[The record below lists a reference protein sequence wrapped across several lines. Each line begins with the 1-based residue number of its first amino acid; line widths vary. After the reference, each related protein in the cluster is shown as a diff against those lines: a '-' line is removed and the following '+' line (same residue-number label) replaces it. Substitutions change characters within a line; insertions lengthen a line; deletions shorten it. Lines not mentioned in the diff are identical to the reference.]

1 MNQRTNIF
9 GKGQGLDGDLTTT
22 GATCIASQSRGTF
35 NGRRWL
41 IEGDR
46 TTACPRCGVDGV
58 IIEGEQRWVQDGR
71 PTAVDGTLVK
81 CGCPLGS
88 NRVVAPLH
96 QGPTPRRAPAAGSV
110 VEAQPRA
117 YANPPGSRHQPS
129 AFQPPAAAQGME
141 PGFYI
146 VPRCMTYHEV
156 LNELGAPS
164 ANLPRSLMERL
175 NPTYQQGFKAG
186 EIVVIGDGL
195 SRPVCT
201 REELYAMSAAKQAR
215 EALASLTP
223 EEAEFMMR
231 HQAEIAGLLGDV
243 SLAMGVSEAMMA
255 KSLDELGLILRKIE
269 ELHQQQFA
277 KYGHLHSKEFFE
289 ERMKLFKQLSTTLKA
304 TVLNKRLDLGNYE
317 TLRRDLGISSKS
329 LTHHWSKAGA
339 PDQIPGY
346 STHLDKLAS
355 ISKYLKAGGRV
366 GIAIGGVGSAIKVAD
381 VCRAGNAKACEKVK
395 ITEIGNFSGGLAG
408 GWLGGRI
415 ASKIA
420 AKVCI
425 RKGPTAGAL
434 ICGIAITG
442 LGAYIGSTKG
452 MDGGEELGEM
462 LFEAFQDD

>member
-96 QGPTPRRAPAAGSV
+96 QGPTPRRAPAAGTFG
-110 VEAQPRA
+110 EAQPRA
-117 YANPPGSRHQPS
+117 YPNPPESRHQPS
-129 AFQPPAAAQGME
+129 AFQPPAAPQGTE

-156 LNELGAPS
+156 LNELGAPQ

-255 KSLDELGLILRKIE
+255 KALDELTATLKNIE
-269 ELHQQQFA
+269 SLHQQQFA
-277 KYGHLHSKEFFE
+277 KHGHLHSPEFFA
-289 ERMKLFKQLSTTLKA
+289 ERKKLLKQLDANLKTTFLKKH
-304 TVLNKRLDLGNYE
+304 LNLGSYE
-317 TLRRDLGISSKS
+317 RLRRGLGISSKS
-329 LTHHWSKAGA
+329 LVHHWSKAGV
-339 PDQIPGY
+339 PGQIPGY
-346 STHLDKLAS
+346 STHLDKLAKM
-355 ISKYLKAGGRV
+355 SKHLKVGGYI
-366 GIAIGGVGSAIKVAD
+366 GIAIGAIGSAMKVSA
-381 VCRAGNAKACEKVK
+381 VCQEGNSRACKKVK
-395 ITEIGNFSGGLAG
+395 VTEAGSFSGGLAG
-408 GWLGGRI
+408 GWAGG
-415 ASKIA
+415 KIGGLVA
-420 AKVCI
+420 TQVCWAT
-425 RKGPTAGAL
+425 GPGAL
-434 ICGIAITG
+434 ICGVALTG
-442 LGAYIGSTKG
+442 AGALAGSIVG
-452 MDGGEELGEM
+452 MEAGEKYGEM
-462 LFEAFQDD
+462 IFEAVQDD